1 MKLFNITEIFNNIIT
16 MSPETLEAFHDELRE
31 SYKELR
37 KDFDVDNLRVLRN
50 RIQTVIDGNE
60 KKLTHK
66 ETRKLRKIEELLD
79 EIDDTIHEIESA
91 QKKAVELVD
100 LKKKFDKKY
109 KPRKSI
115 PEEKTKSHV
124 LIAMKKSDIDY
135 EREMLI
141 LQMELVKLQRYIQA
155 TGKKVLIIFEGRDAA
170 GKGGNIKRFV
180 ENLNPRNSKIVA
192 LMKPTDVEKGQWY
205 FQRYINHLPNAGE
218 MIFFDRSWY
227 NRA

>member
-37 KDFDVDNLRVLRN
+37 KEFDVDNLRVLRN

-115 PEEKTKSHV
+115 PEEKAKSHV

-170 GKGGNIKRFV
+170 GKG
-180 ENLNPRNSKIVA
+180 
-192 LMKPTDVEKGQWY
+192 
-205 FQRYINHLPNAGE
+205 
-218 MIFFDRSWY
+218 
-227 NRA
+227 